1 MQCMFTFLALC
12 VFQLVNN
19 TVVSSC
25 SCYTYTGI
33 CCFCFLFLVFFLF
46 FVFVVV
52 VVVVSFLCSFGLRL
66 YCIGLR
72 IGTNLVHGTLQA

>member
-33 CCFCFLFLVFFLF
+33 CCFCFLLF
-46 FVFVVV
+46 FCVVVVVVV